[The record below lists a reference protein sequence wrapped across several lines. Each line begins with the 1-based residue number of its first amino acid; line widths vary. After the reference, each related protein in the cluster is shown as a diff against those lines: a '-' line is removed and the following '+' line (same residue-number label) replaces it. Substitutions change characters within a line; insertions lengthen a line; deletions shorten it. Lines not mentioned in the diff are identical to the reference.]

1 MSRRIAL
8 LGMGCGLGLMVS
20 ASIINRSDFIWN
32 RTESM
37 PKGLYFVDRS
47 ARISTGDLVAFAPS
61 DEVRHWLNDE
71 GIVGS
76 DWPLLKHVAG
86 LSGDEICRCDTQVSI
101 NGITSVDALKVTESG
116 SALPVWQGCQ
126 TLKAGDVFLLNSH
139 PLSVDG
145 RYFGVQDGARIIGV
159 ARSIWTY
166 GNRSAED
173 QATVKAIDSGTGM
186 ASVSRR
192 ARLRE
197 CHPATHNP
205 LSAHPF
211 LCDPAPEAGCTDL
224 QSAARLEP

>member
-101 NGITSVDALKVTESG
+101 NGITSVDALKVTESC

-192 ARLRE
+192 ARLRG
-197 CHPATHNP
+197 CPTGTPNP
-205 LSAHPF
+205 LSAHLFP
-211 LCDPAPEAGCTDL
+211 CDTGPDGACMDFGPPARSDP
-224 QSAARLEP
+224 

>member
-1 MSRRIAL
+1 MSRRTAL
-8 LGMGCGLGLMVS
+8 LGMGYGLGLMVS

-32 RTESM
+32 RTESV

-71 GIVGS
+71 GIVGA

-116 SALPVWQGCQ
+116 SALPAWQGCQ
-126 TLKAGDVFLLNSH
+126 TLKAGEVFLLNSH

-186 ASVSRR
+186 DSVSRR

-197 CHPATHNP
+197 CHPATLNP

-211 LCDPAPEAGCTDL
+211 LCDPAPEGGCTDL
-224 QSAARLEP
+224 QSAARLEQ